1 MTDMSVA
8 AQPLLDLEAMAMIV
22 RELVAGGEAR
32 RQDER
37 WLRARIEEVGLD
49 QHAAAALESVRQKL
63 RHGGT
68 LLADDGVAS
77 WG

>member
-1 MTDMSVA
+1 MSVA
-8 AQPLLDLEAMAMIV
+8 ARPLLDLDAMAVIV

-49 QHAAAALESVRQKL
+49 QHAASALESVRRKL
-63 RHGGT
+63 CRGGT